1 MSSIY
6 DGIANFALLS
16 LPQATLKRIRPA
28 LERRDTKRGEIVQRA
43 DTPFEF
49 VSFID
54 GGLVSLVKDMRD
66 GRTVEVAAVGIEGIV
81 APCALLGLSR
91 SVVDAIV
98 EIPGAVWRLKHNVLR
113 REIERDSALRTLIGK
128 YVHFSIIQL
137 VQIAACNRL
146 HHIDERCCRW
156 LLTAQDN
163 AASDTFPLTQ
173 EYLAMLLGV
182 QRGGVTEVAH
192 ALQEKGLIT
201 YRRGMVT
208 IRNRAKLEAMACEC
222 HGTLHRSRAQLYGKS
237 RAFQ

>member
-1 MSSIY
+1 MSAIN
-6 DGIANFALLS
+6 DGIANLVLLS

-28 LERRDTKRGEIVQRA
+28 LELRETKRGEIIQRA
-43 DTPFEF
+43 DAPFEF
-49 VSFID
+49 VSFMN

-66 GRTVEVAAVGIEGIV
+66 GRTVEVGTVGIEGIV
-81 APCALLGLSR
+81 APCALLGLNR

-98 EIPGAVWRLKHNVLR
+98 KIPGTILRLKHDVLR
-113 REIERDSALRTLIGK
+113 NEIERDNALRTLVSR
-128 YVHFSIIQL
+128 YARFSIIQL

-163 AASDTFPLTQ
+163 AGSDTFPLTQ
-173 EYLAMLLGV
+173 EFLAMMLGV

-192 ALQEKGLIT
+192 ALQENGLIT
-201 YRRGMVT
+201 YRRGTVT
-208 IRNRAKLEAMACEC
+208 IRNRMKLEGMACEC
-222 HGTLHRSRAQLYGKS
+222 YGSLRESRAAIFSGY